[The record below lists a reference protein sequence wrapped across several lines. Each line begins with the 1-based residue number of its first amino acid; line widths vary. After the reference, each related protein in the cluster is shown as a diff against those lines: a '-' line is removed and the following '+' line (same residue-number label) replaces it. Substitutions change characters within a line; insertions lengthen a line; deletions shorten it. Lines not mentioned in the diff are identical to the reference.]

1 MNNDTSPPVKLC
13 HPEYGPYYTTCLFD
27 SYPQED
33 NDSGLVS
40 KGFGSDLDEKNP
52 LSFEGSTEENI
63 DFPVSTTPN
72 ENIESPEH
80 QLGFEG
86 NTKPN
91 KNQNGSIKNVV
102 NADNLDPSGT
112 AVQPVQ
118 PEVETDLNGTDVQP
132 DMQKDQGGTASA
144 EQHIEVTHQGGTVL
158 DKQHL
163 AVENAETL
171 NNMETDETNNLLN
184 AEEAIPDGINICNI
198 CVISGLT
205 D

>member
-1 MNNDTSPPVKLC
+1 MNNDTSPPVKFC

-40 KGFGSDLDEKNP
+40 KGFGSDLDEENP

-118 PEVETDLNGTDVQP
+118 PEVKTDLHGTVVQPDMQTDQGGTQVLPEMETDLHGTDVQP

-163 AVENAETL
+163 AVENADFKQHG
-171 NNMETDETNNLLN
+171 N
-184 AEEAIPDGINICNI
+184 
-198 CVISGLT
+198 
-205 D
+205 